1 MLGAIETP
9 SIHCLL
15 DNTCWAISSPTEL
28 GMLIREIL
36 KRITKAKKIFTGERF
51 FSPFLKEILYSF
63 AEIMGEMKRKVKKP
77 TDINSKIANTFGVEY
92 RLSQEGSL
100 LLSRLNL
107 KASKKHQ

>member
-15 DNTCWAISSPTEL
+15 DNTCSAISSPTEQ

-51 FSPFLKEILYSF
+51 FSPFLKGILYSL
-63 AEIMGEMKRKVKKP
+63 AEIIGEMKRNVKKP
-77 TDINSKIANTFGVEY
+77 TDRSSKIANAFGFE
-92 RLSQEGSL
+92 
-100 LLSRLNL
+100 
-107 KASKKHQ
+107 